1 MSHRFATLGIGHLR
15 EDSNGDGTMDQRGP
29 LLLVAP
35 LLVAAAL
42 FLPSIGERIISLED
56 EARYALLAR
65 NMLETGDWLIPRLDG
80 EVHMEKS
87 PLFMWAIAA
96 LSLPG
101 RAVTELTATLP
112 SALSAIGGVGATLLL
127 GRRMFGPRVG
137 LLAAFCLATTFGYYW
152 HARLALADM
161 MMTCFI
167 VAGALAFWTG
177 IDGGQARRGP
187 LALFWACLGLGLSAK
202 GPAGLMPILP
212 FTAFLVAERGWRG
225 LRDLKPIM
233 GAAILALVTAPWALA
248 FALQGDESYV
258 QSVLVGDYW
267 APRRAGWAR
276 PSELFFALGPLTIG
290 FLPWTPFLP
299 AAVRQGWWRPETTDI
314 GRKFRF
320 LAVWVLAYVIVIT
333 LLPHKRDRY
342 LLPVLPALALMVG
355 WLWDAWAARVTPRT
369 LSIYG
374 WICGGLALAL
384 AIAILPPF
392 PVSPP
397 LATLIPLTPAQ
408 RLLLQGLLLGSAGAV
423 VAAARAGRPLAM
435 FAAVCVATT
444 LVLAYETRVIVDGH
458 NRAYDVKALSRRL
471 VSRVGPQDSLV
482 TYKLGSLTLE
492 LYTGRT
498 IPELQDDRS
507 LELLLTAGRPLYVI
521 VHERRWP
528 GLRDG
533 SGRTWTIV
541 DRAPFGAGQ
550 LLVAIPAEK
559 P

>member
-1 MSHRFATLGIGHLR
+1 MSRRFATLGIGHLR

-202 GPAGLMPILP
+202 RPAGLMPILP

-267 APRRAGWAR
+267 APRRAGCAR
-276 PSELFFALGPLTIG
+276 HAAGPQHLRRDLGRAGPRIG
-290 FLPWTPFLP
+290 HRHP
-299 AAVRQGWWRPETTDI
+299 AA
-314 GRKFRF
+314 
-320 LAVWVLAYVIVIT
+320 
-333 LLPHKRDRY
+333 LPGEPPARD
-342 LLPVLPALALMVG
+342 PDTAH
-355 WLWDAWAARVTPRT
+355 
-369 LSIYG
+369 
-374 WICGGLALAL
+374 
-384 AIAILPPF
+384 
-392 PVSPP
+392 
-397 LATLIPLTPAQ
+397 
-408 RLLLQGLLLGSAGAV
+408 
-423 VAAARAGRPLAM
+423 VAAATPVAG
-435 FAAVCVATT
+435 AAP
-444 LVLAYETRVIVDGH
+444 
-458 NRAYDVKALSRRL
+458 RL
-471 VSRVGPQDSLV
+471 GGRGGRGGP
-482 TYKLGSLTLE
+482 
-492 LYTGRT
+492 GRT
-498 IPELQDDRS
+498 PARDVRGRLRGDDPGARVRD
-507 LELLLTAGRPLYVI
+507 AGHR
-521 VHERRWP
+521 
-528 GLRDG
+528 
-533 SGRTWTIV
+533 GRTQPRV
-541 DRAPFGAGQ
+541 RREGALAAARLPGRSSRFARDVQARVSHAGALHGSDDPGAPG
-550 LLVAIPAEK
+550 
-559 P
+559 

>member
-1 MSHRFATLGIGHLR
+1 MLVCVICPAVSFRSVGLLKIVRFATLGIGHLR

-267 APRRAGWAR
+267 AP
-276 PSELFFALGPLTIG
+276 L
-290 FLPWTPFLP
+290 
-299 AAVRQGWWRPETTDI
+299 
-314 GRKFRF
+314 